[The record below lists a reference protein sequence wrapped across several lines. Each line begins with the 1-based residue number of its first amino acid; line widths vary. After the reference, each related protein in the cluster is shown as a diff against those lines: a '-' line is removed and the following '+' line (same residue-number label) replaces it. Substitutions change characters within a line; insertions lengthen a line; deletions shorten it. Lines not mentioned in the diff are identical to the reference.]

1 MGLALCLISAVGG
14 FAQQPNGAQP
24 FYFIREYRVSGSTLV
39 AGEDISKAV
48 YPYLGPGRTAEDIEQ
63 ARVSLEK
70 LFHGRGYQAV
80 TVNIPQQSGRKGI
93 IRMEVVEARV
103 GRLNVNGARWH
114 LPSAIR
120 RKASSM
126 APGQSPSFNDI
137 ERDIIALNQSADLRV
152 KPRLTPTEDPAVL
165 DFDLDV
171 EDKFPLHGSFEINNR
186 YSPFTV
192 PYRFNGNISYENLWQ
207 LGHSLS
213 LSVQIAPERLDDGE
227 VYSGSYT
234 VPLSDDVNLMLSG
247 MNQKSNIN
255 TLGNSSVIG
264 QGSML
269 GLSVSRDFEI
279 RDGLM
284 HSISF
289 GIDYKDFNQM
299 TQAGGDDEGV
309 SAPVQYWPLNL
320 TYNAARIGKSSF
332 TSGNLSLHWAFRR
345 AGSYRQAFENRRYN
359 SDSGFL
365 YLRGDVSHLQDL
377 SDGWQLFLRGA
388 GQLTGNPLINN
399 EQFVAGGQ
407 SSVRGYLES
416 VALGDN
422 GVTGTIELK
431 SPSFWGPRKGK
442 QEDGSAS
449 PNEWRVHAFADGGM
463 LSINDGLPEQPE
475 ESTLAS
481 VGVGT
486 ELRFEEN
493 WHALLN
499 LGFPLL
505 DMDPVR
511 RGELLLSFRLWA
523 EF

>member
-1 MGLALCLISAVGG
+1 MVVALCLTSVVVG
-14 FAQQPNGAQP
+14 FAQQPPQPKP

-39 AGEDISKAV
+39 AGEDISKVV
-48 YPYLGPGRTAEDIEQ
+48 YPFLGPGRTAEDIEQ
-63 ARVSLEK
+63 ARVALEK

-80 TVNIPQQSGRKGI
+80 TVNIPQQSGRRGI

-103 GRLNVNGARWH
+103 GHLNVNGARWH

-120 RKASSM
+120 RKATSM
-126 APGQSPSFNDI
+126 APGQRPSFHEI
-137 ERDIIALNQSADLRV
+137 ERDVIALNQSADMRV
-152 KPRLTPTEDPAVL
+152 KPRLTPTADPAVL

-171 EDKFPLHGSFEINNR
+171 EDKLPLHGSFEINNR

-192 PYRFNGNISYENLWQ
+192 PYRLNGSISYENLWQ

-213 LSVQIAPERLDDGE
+213 VSVQIAPERLKDGE
-227 VYSGSYT
+227 VYTGSYAI
-234 VPLSDDVNLMLSG
+234 PLSDDVNFVVSG
-247 MNQKSNIN
+247 MRQKSNIN

-264 QGSML
+264 QGTML
-269 GLSVSRDFEI
+269 GLSVSRDLEI
-279 RDGLM
+279 RNGLI
-284 HSISF
+284 HSVSF
-289 GIDYKDFNQM
+289 GIDYKDFNQ
-299 TQAGGDDEGV
+299 TTLPGGNDVGV

-320 TYNAARIGKSSF
+320 TYNAALVGKSSF
-332 TSGNLSLHWAFRR
+332 TSGSLSLHWAFRR
-345 AGSYRQAFENRRYN
+345 AGSNRQDFENRRFN
-359 SDSGFL
+359 ADSGFL

-377 SDGWQLFLRGA
+377 SHGWQLFVRGA

-407 SSVRGYLES
+407 ASVRGYLES

-431 SPSFWGPRKGK
+431 SPSFLGPRTGK
-442 QEDGSAS
+442 QENGTAS
-449 PNEWRVHAFADGGM
+449 PSEWRVHAFADGGL
-463 LSINDGLPEQPE
+463 LSINDGLPEQAE

-486 ELRFEEN
+486 ELRLQEH

-505 DMDPVR
+505 DVDPIR